1 MRDHPTRPG
10 SLLES
15 EQTEPH
21 HTWNS
26 TPASSAP
33 DASRVAARE
42 LSSAFSERAVTT
54 LVSERSRTSLRQRR
68 REPRLQ
74 PVEDR
79 IWMQWWQDGE
89 LLGRSARLI
98 NISRHGAMIISS
110 ALTRSGQIVRIYLEE
125 PAPQIGVAATVL
137 QVVEGVHGV
146 HQIRLGLTDSCPDAF
161 LEAAAGGFEA
171 WLQHDLSRA

>member
-1 MRDHPTRPG
+1 MRDQPTRSG
-10 SLLES
+10 SVLES
-15 EQTEPH
+15 EPTEPK

-26 TPASSAP
+26 TPPPGPSEASQ
-33 DASRVAARE
+33 VAARE
-42 LSSAFSERAVTT
+42 LSSAFSEPTIATQVD
-54 LVSERSRTSLRQRR
+54 ERSRASLRQRR

-74 PVEDR
+74 PIEDR

-110 ALTRSGQIVRIYLEE
+110 ALTPSGQMIRIYLEE

-137 QVVEGVHGV
+137 QVVEGLHGV
-146 HQIRLGLTDSCPDAF
+146 HQLRLGLSEPCPDAF

-171 WLQHDLSRA
+171 WLQRDLTTT